1 MGMDQ
6 QRGTTLAL
14 ALLAGMQVSPL
25 CAQTT
30 AQPDPKEPATL
41 AALKVTAQKREESL
55 QNVPVVLSVLPEQ
68 LLQDSGV
75 HDIKE
80 LQMLVPGL
88 IVTSSQSAAQ
98 TTVRIRGIG
107 TVGDNAGLESS
118 VGVVIDG
125 VARARNGVSFADLG
139 ELERIEVLKGPQGTV
154 FGKNTSAGVINVV
167 TRRPSFTRSADAEIT
182 AGNYGAL
189 GIAAAFN
196 DALGDTSALRVY
208 AARRRRDGF
217 EQVVTGAGPST
228 ATDDGDQNLRT
239 ARVQLLWEPTDDL
252 DINLAAD
259 DTRREESCCVTVT
272 TERGPTAA
280 LIDAL
285 TPGGQGT
292 TARAEPQSRRAYS
305 NRSTAQ
311 EIQDKGVSAQVDWT
325 TPWLSE
331 AVLTSITALRD
342 WKSVNG
348 LDFDYSAADILYRA
362 PREDEMLTGFK
373 TFSQELRLAG
383 SSERLDWMVGA
394 FYADETL
401 HRNESY
407 RFGSA
412 YEPYLSSVL
421 LARVNPS
428 LAARADA
435 TRFLADATGLP
446 AGTLFRGQ
454 GSQDRFRQ
462 DGTSAALFTNNTWHA
477 TDALDVVVGLRYTY
491 ENKTLRSAFQNPDG
505 SPACA
510 SYFAP
515 SGQVDPAALR
525 RIGAA
530 LVARG
535 VPASAVPTIAPQVIG
550 FTCLPWA
557 NVAHDGRRT
566 EQQRTEREWSGTAKL
581 AYRWNDALM
590 TYVSAARGYKA
601 GGFNLD
607 RVQSSDGLS
616 SGVQGILPV
625 DDTAFP
631 GEFVDSYELGAKS
644 TWLGGNLLL
653 NAALFYQ
660 DFSDFQLNNFLGTSF
675 VVRAIPSVVS
685 RGIDAEILWQGAVPG
700 LMLQGGLSY
709 TDTRYG
715 DDLLPDADLALL
727 PGSRLSF
734 APRWSANMS
743 VTYERALGN
752 RLMGRFNVG
761 AKYSSEYNAGSDLDP
776 QKSQPG
782 YTLLNARFGIGA
794 NDKRWLLEAWAENLG
809 NETYRQ
815 IVIDAPLQAGSWNAF
830 LGAPRTYGVT
840 LRLRF

>member
-1 MGMDQ
+1 MRMQQ
-6 QRGTTLAL
+6 QRSTGLAL
-14 ALLAGMQVSPL
+14 ALFAAAQASPL
-25 CAQTT
+25 HAQTAT
-30 AQPDPKEPATL
+30 QQQRNEPATL

-55 QNVPVVLSVLPEQ
+55 QNMPVLVSVLPEQ

-80 LQMLVPGL
+80 LQVLVPGL

-98 TTVRIRGIG
+98 TTARIRGIG

-125 VARARNGVSFADLG
+125 VARARNGVGFADLG

-182 AGNYGAL
+182 VGNYGAL
-189 GIAAAFN
+189 GIAGAFN

-217 EQVVTGAGPST
+217 EQVVTGAGPRT
-228 ATDDGDQNLRT
+228 ASDDGDQNLRT
-239 ARVQLLWEPTDDL
+239 ARVQWLWEPGADL

-259 DTRREESCCVTVT
+259 YTRREENCCVTVT

-285 TPGGQGT
+285 APGGQGT
-292 TARAEPQSRRAYS
+292 IARADPQGRRAYS

-311 EIQDKGVSAQVDWT
+311 DIQDKGVSAQLDWT
-325 TPWLSE
+325 TPWLGK

-342 WKSVNG
+342 WTSING

-362 PREDEMLTGFK
+362 PREDEMLTRFK
-373 TFSQELRLAG
+373 TFSQGLRLAG
-383 SSERLDWMVGA
+383 SGERLDRMVGA

-421 LARVNPS
+421 LARVDPA
-428 LAARADA
+428 LATRADA

-454 GSQDRFRQ
+454 GSWDRFRQ

-491 ENKTLRSAFQNPDG
+491 EHKALQSRFENPDG
-505 SPACA
+505 SSACA
-510 SYFAP
+510 SYFAAN
-515 SGQVDPAALR
+515 GQLDPAALR

-535 VPASAVPTIAPQVIG
+535 VPASAVPTIAPQVVG

-557 NVAHDGRRT
+557 NVAHAGRRT
-566 EQQRTEREWSGTAKL
+566 EQRRTEREWSGTAKL
-581 AYRWNDALM
+581 AYRWSDAVM

-631 GEFVDSYELGAKS
+631 GEFVDSYELGAKTS
-644 TWLGGNLLL
+644 WLGGNLLL

-685 RGIDAEILWQGAVPG
+685 RGIDTELLWQGAMPG
-700 LMLQGGLSY
+700 LMVQGGLSY
-709 TDTRYG
+709 TDTAYG
-715 DDLLPDADLALL
+715 DDPLPDADLALL

-734 APRWSANMS
+734 APRWSANLS
-743 VTYERALGN
+743 VSYEHALGN
-752 RLMGRFNVG
+752 RMTGRFNVG
-761 AKYSSEYNAGSDLDP
+761 AKYVSEYNAGSDLDP
-776 QKSQPG
+776 QKAQPG
-782 YTLLNARFGIGA
+782 YTVLNARLGIGA
-794 NDKRWLLEAWAENLG
+794 DDKRWMLEAWAENLG

-830 LGAPRTYGVT
+830 LGAPRTYGLT
-840 LRLRF
+840 LRLRY

>member
-1 MGMDQ
+1 MSTEHHR
-6 QRGTTLAL
+6 RGALAL
-14 ALLAGMQVSPL
+14 ALFAVAHAAPL
-25 CAQTT
+25 YAQTAT
-30 AQPDPKEPATL
+30 QAGPEEPATL
-41 AALKVTAQKREESL
+41 AALTVTAQKREESL
-55 QNVPVVLSVLPEQ
+55 QNVPVVVSVLPEQ

-80 LQMLVPGL
+80 LQVLVPGL

-98 TTVRIRGIG
+98 TTARIRGIG

-125 VARARNGVSFADLG
+125 VARARNGVGFADLG

-154 FGKNTSAGVINVV
+154 FGKNTSAGVISVV

-182 AGNYGAL
+182 VGNYGARGL
-189 GIAAAFN
+189 AAAFN

-208 AARRRRDGF
+208 AARRQRDGF
-217 EQVVTGAGPST
+217 EQVVTGPGPRTAG
-228 ATDDGDQNLRT
+228 DDGDQNLRT
-239 ARVQLLWEPTDDL
+239 ARVQLLWEPSDDL

-259 DTRREESCCVTVT
+259 YTTRDENCCVTVT

-280 LIDAL
+280 LIDAV

-292 TARAEPQSRRAYS
+292 IARADPQRRRAYS
-305 NRSTAQ
+305 NRSTGQ
-311 EIQDKGVSAQVDWT
+311 RIEDKGISAHVDWT
-325 TPWLSE
+325 TPWLGE
-331 AVLTSITALRD
+331 AVLTSITAVRD

-348 LDFDYSAADILYRA
+348 LDFDYGTADILYRA

-373 TFSQELRLAG
+373 TVSQELRLAG
-383 SSERLDWMVGA
+383 TSARVDWMVGA

-407 RFGSA
+407 RFGTA

-421 LARVNPS
+421 LARINPA

-435 TRFLADATGLP
+435 PRFLADTTGLP

-462 DGTSAALFTNNTWHA
+462 DGRSIALFTNNTWHA
-477 TDALDVVVGLRYTY
+477 TDALDVLVGLRYTY
-491 ENKTLRSAFQNPDG
+491 ENKALQSAFQNPDG

-515 SGQVDPAALR
+515 NGQVSPLAVQ

-535 VPASAVPTIAPQVIG
+535 VPASAVPAIAPQVIG

-557 NVAHDGRRT
+557 NVAQAGRLT
-566 EQQRTEREWSGTAKL
+566 EQERTEREWSGTAKL

-607 RVQSSDGLS
+607 RVQSSNGLS

-631 GEFVDSYELGAKS
+631 GEFVNSYELGAKT

-653 NAALFYQ
+653 NATLFYQ

-685 RGIDAEILWQGAVPG
+685 RGVDTELLWQGAVPG

-709 TDTRYG
+709 TDTAYG
-715 DDLLPDADLALL
+715 DDPLPDADLALL

-734 APRWSANMS
+734 APRWSANLS
-743 VTYERALGN
+743 VTYEHALGN
-752 RLMGRFNVG
+752 QLTSRFHLG
-761 AKYSSEYNAGSDLDP
+761 AKYSSDYNAGTDLDP
-776 QKSQPG
+776 QKVQPG
-782 YTLLNARFGIGA
+782 YTLLNARLGLGA
-794 NDKRWLLEAWAENLG
+794 DNKRWLLEAWAENLT

-815 IVIDAPLQAGSWNAF
+815 VVIDAPLQAGSWNAF

-840 LRLRF
+840 LRLRY